1 MPTQKLDYA
10 EKSFEDAEAFR
21 GWLSTHH
28 ARVPGL
34 WLRFFKK
41 SSGEKTITY
50 AEALDSAL
58 CFGWIDGQVKKGD
71 ERSWLQK
78 FTPRRPKSAWSK
90 RNTQHTERLIKA
102 SLMQPAGFAQIE
114 AAKTDGR
121 WHAAYDSARTAAVPQ
136 ALAQLLA
143 EPANKKANAFFQTLT
158 KANRYAI
165 IYRLQTAKKP
175 DTRHRRLQ
183 AILGMLHARK
193 TFHPQKS
200 GD

>member
-1 MPTQKLDYA
+1 
-10 EKSFEDAEAFR
+10 
-21 GWLSTHH
+21 
-28 ARVPGL
+28 
-34 WLRFFKK
+34 
-41 SSGEKTITY
+41 
-50 AEALDSAL
+50 
-58 CFGWIDGQVKKGD
+58 
-71 ERSWLQK
+71 
-78 FTPRRPKSAWSK
+78 
-90 RNTQHTERLIKA
+90 
-102 SLMQPAGFAQIE
+102 MQPAGFAQIE